1 MRLPRAGNP
10 APEIFLWSRLA
21 IWAAALFS
29 FFVFVP
35 NRHPRAAVWDDPKLT
50 HDLGAITDVWA
61 RWDSVWFLR
70 IAEHGYGSA
79 KGAAAAFYPLYPA
92 AVALLGRVLFG
103 HYVLA
108 GILVSLAASFASFLL
123 LYRIAEE
130 RLGADGARR
139 AVLYLAVF
147 PFALF
152 LQAVY
157 SESLYLL
164 LTLAAFMLAE
174 RRRFLAA
181 GAVTG
186 LALLTRPTAAA
197 LLPALAL
204 LAWHERDRV
213 RALASLAV
221 APLLFAA
228 YPLYL
233 WIAEGDPWQFLH
245 AQRLWS
251 RHLSP
256 AGPLGGIWD
265 GLRAGW
271 AGVEQ
276 LASGSHTHVY
286 WTPVQDSDPIRVAV
300 LNLEA
305 LAFLV
310 LFVVLAVIAWRR
322 FGAPYGLF
330 AALSL
335 AIPLSVPSERWPLL
349 SLPRFGL
356 TIFPLFLALAV
367 LGGRPR
373 AHTGDRG
380 RQLDPAR
387 GLGRAMGA
395 LAVGRMRIALVSG
408 RGAAAARRDRL
419 RRALRADRRARA
431 ASYPVNVQGA
441 GDKPTVVSAVPRR
454 IVPGRRRAEAR
465 SCTSLGLGKR
475 TVAVD
480 DTLVGLPLVDAIRRA
495 KPDLIV
501 ASSETDPL
509 DIARARSATHCRRLR
524 RARQLGR
531 ERRPGDRRPRPA
543 HRPRRPGPA
552 ADGPDRGEAPGRRP
566 AQSPARRS

>member
-1 MRLPRAGNP
+1 VSAGQRVRSPKRAVRRELRLPRAGNP
-10 APEIFLWSRLA
+10 APEIFLWTRAA

-29 FFVFVP
+29 LFVFVP
-35 NRHPRAAVWDDPKLT
+35 NRHPRAGVWDDPSLT
-50 HDLGAITDVWA
+50 HDLGAVTDVWA

-70 IAEHGYGSA
+70 IAEHGYDSA
-79 KGAAAAFYPLYPA
+79 SGAAAAFYPLYPG
-92 AVALLGRVLFG
+92 AVSVLGWALFG

-108 GILVSLAASFASFLL
+108 GILVSLAAAFGAFLL
-123 LYRIAEE
+123 LHRVAEE
-130 RLGADGARR
+130 RLGVDGARR

-147 PFALF
+147 PFAFF

-164 LTLAAFMLAE
+164 LTLGAFVLAE
-174 RRRFLAA
+174 RRRFVAA

-204 LAWHERDRV
+204 LAWRERERV

-233 WIAEGDPWQFLH
+233 WQAEGDPWAFLH

-251 RHLSP
+251 RHLSA

-286 WTPVQDSDPIRVAV
+286 WTPVQDSDPIRVAT
-300 LNLEA
+300 LNLEM

-310 LFVVLAVIAWRR
+310 LFVVLTVIAWRR

-349 SLPRFGL
+349 SMPRFGL
-356 TIFPLFLALAV
+356 TIFPLFLALASI
-367 LGGRPR
+367 GGRPR
-373 AHTGDRG
+373 AHT
-380 RQLDPAR
+380 A
-387 GLGRAMGA
+387 
-395 LAVGRMRIALVSG
+395 I
-408 RGAAAARRDRL
+408 
-419 RRALRADRRARA
+419 
-431 ASYPVNVQGA
+431 
-441 GDKPTVVSAVPRR
+441 
-454 IVPGRRRAEAR
+454 
-465 SCTSLGLGKR
+465 
-475 TVAVD
+475 VAVSS
-480 DTLVGLPLVDAIRRA
+480 LLLGVS
-495 KPDLIV
+495 V
-501 ASSETDPL
+501 AQWAL
-509 DIARARSATHCRRLR
+509 WQWVA
-524 RARQLGR
+524 
-531 ERRPGDRRPRPA
+531 
-543 HRPRRPGPA
+543 
-552 ADGPDRGEAPGRRP
+552 
-566 AQSPARRS
+566 

>member
-1 MRLPRAGNP
+1 VSAGQRVRSPKRTARRELRLPRASNP
-10 APEIFLWSRLA
+10 APEIFLWTRAA

-29 FFVFVP
+29 LFVFVP
-35 NRHPRAAVWDDPKLT
+35 NRHPRAGVWDDRSLT
-50 HDLGAITDVWA
+50 HDLGAVTDVWA

-70 IAEHGYGSA
+70 IAEHGYDSA
-79 KGAAAAFYPLYPA
+79 SGAAAAFYPLYPG
-92 AVALLGRVLFG
+92 AVSVVGWALFG

-108 GILVSLAASFASFLL
+108 GILVSLAAAFGAFLL
-123 LYRIAEE
+123 LYRVAEG

-139 AVLYLAVF
+139 AVLYLALF
-147 PFALF
+147 PFAFF

-164 LTLAAFMLAE
+164 LTLAAFVLAE
-174 RRRFLAA
+174 RGRFLAA

-204 LAWHERDRV
+204 LAWQERDRV
-213 RALASLAV
+213 RALASLAL
-221 APLLFAA
+221 APVIFAA

-233 WIAEGDPWQFLH
+233 WRAEGDAWAFLH

-276 LASGSHTHVY
+276 LASGSHTHRY
-286 WTPVQDSDPIRVAV
+286 WAPVQDADPIRVAT
-300 LNLEA
+300 LNLEM

-310 LFVVLAVIAWRR
+310 LFVALALIAWRR

-330 AALSL
+330 AVLSL

-356 TIFPLFLALAV
+356 TIFPLFLALAS

-373 AHTGDRG
+373 VHT
-380 RQLDPAR
+380 A
-387 GLGRAMGA
+387 
-395 LAVGRMRIALVSG
+395 I
-408 RGAAAARRDRL
+408 
-419 RRALRADRRARA
+419 
-431 ASYPVNVQGA
+431 
-441 GDKPTVVSAVPRR
+441 
-454 IVPGRRRAEAR
+454 
-465 SCTSLGLGKR
+465 
-475 TVAVD
+475 VAVSS
-480 DTLVGLPLVDAIRRA
+480 LLLGVS
-495 KPDLIV
+495 V
-501 ASSETDPL
+501 AQWAL
-509 DIARARSATHCRRLR
+509 WQWVA
-524 RARQLGR
+524 
-531 ERRPGDRRPRPA
+531 
-543 HRPRRPGPA
+543 
-552 ADGPDRGEAPGRRP
+552 
-566 AQSPARRS
+566 